1 MAISVRKL
9 LNVTGAA
16 KKPPKP
22 ENRRS
27 DTPPDVRSA
36 GIRHK

>member
-27 DTPPDVRSA
+27 DTPDVRSA